1 MGEPQFSASRGFF
14 SCVLVLDAG
23 GGKGLHVRVM
33 KMNNFKSLLVAAL
46 SAVALLGTSCVSTP
60 DNHSKFGVPWVY
72 KDTLVR
78 RYPRTVEQVSAA
90 TRVVLSRNG
99 KLVMDNAI
107 DNTFKAMINERS
119 VWAKVTKVDEKTTQL
134 EVMVRTAMGADI
146 DLASEQVTQIALQ
159 LTVTP

>member
-1 MGEPQFSASRGFF
+1 
-14 SCVLVLDAG
+14 
-23 GGKGLHVRVM
+23 
-33 KMNNFKSLLVAAL
+33 
-46 SAVALLGTSCVSTP
+46 
-60 DNHSKFGVPWVY
+60 
-72 KDTLVR
+72 
-78 RYPRTVEQVSAA
+78 
-90 TRVVLSRNG
+90 VLSRNG